1 MRDARGGTDPKLP
14 AAVDALG
21 GRREDFANPVG
32 GKGEE
37 GRVRYR
43 RHALTSPTAQI
54 GHEDVLAEMTLG
66 LEEDSPAS
74 GTIVPVPKRDK
85 GAEELG
91 ASNRVPRRG
100 PRAQEKLAV
109 QDLRHLVL
117 GGVQHVFVG
126 RSLQPSKLR
135 CY

>member
-32 GKGEE
+32 SEGEE

-54 GHEDVLAEMTLG
+54 GHEDVLAGMTLG
-66 LEEDSPAS
+66 LVDDPPAS
-74 GTIVPVPKRDK
+74 RAIVPEVERAKD
-85 GAEELG
+85 GAETG
-91 ASNRVPRRG
+91 GGYRVARSR
-100 PRAQEKLAV
+100 PRAKEELA
-109 QDLRHLVL
+109 
-117 GGVQHVFVG
+117 
-126 RSLQPSKLR
+126 
-135 CY
+135 